1 MSIKVE
7 TKEIMLREEEASDEG
22 NSSSSP
28 SRLDDVD
35 FHDTSGRETDR
46 HLHDDERRRRYG
58 NVYTPSKLRVICSAP
73 DRPGG
78 DVGDV
83 SRNSGGGGDGGV
95 NVPPLLE
102 HKRARNRE
110 AASRCRKRK
119 LDRIAALESRVADLN
134 QTNES
139 LLEITSLLTSQV
151 RPREEC

>member
-7 TKEIMLREEEASDEG
+7 TKDFLRRMARASEASDEG

-28 SRLDDVD
+28 QRSDDY
-35 FHDTSGRETDR
+35 HDSTSGRQLDLTEG
-46 HLHDDERRRRYG
+46 RRKLGNIYG
-58 NVYTPSKLRVICSAP
+58 SAKRVAASSSAP
-73 DRPGG
+73 GTAADAF
-78 DVGDV
+78 
-83 SRNSGGGGDGGV
+83 SKDGGASSSV
-95 NVPPLLE
+95 VPPKLE

-119 LDRIAALESRVADLN
+119 LDRIAALETRVAELN

-151 RPREEC
+151 RT

>member
-7 TKEIMLREEEASDEG
+7 TKDFLRRMTRASEASDEG

-28 SRLDDVD
+28 QRLDDY
-35 FHDTSGRETDR
+35 HDSTSGRQLDLTEG
-46 HLHDDERRRRYG
+46 RRKFGNIYG
-58 NVYTPSKLRVICSAP
+58 SAKRVAASSSAAGTAADTFSKDGVPSSSV
-73 DRPGG
+73 
-78 DVGDV
+78 
-83 SRNSGGGGDGGV
+83 
-95 NVPPLLE
+95 VPPKLE

-119 LDRIAALESRVADLN
+119 LDRIAALETRVAELN

-151 RPREEC
+151 RT